1 MTDYKGWIGVALS
14 LMGMLGGGV
23 GIYAASVS
31 KVDNLSYRVAS
42 LETRDSATSEILNKL
57 NQTMSDNNVIMG
69 RLDERLKRL
78 ENREKE

>member
-1 MTDYKGWIGVALS
+1 M
-14 LMGMLGGGV
+14 
-23 GIYAASVS
+23 
-31 KVDNLSYRVAS
+31 DNLSYRVAS
-42 LETRDSATSEILNKL
+42 LETRDNATSEILNKL